1 MILPDSYSLYLV
13 KPGVSIMAS
22 VQRCLFLVGIF
33 GRTVKTMKIAVHNT
47 FLDVLSTYM
56 IAVQIKVFLDE
67 IASLNSLLNGIYRIG
82 GNPY

>member
-1 MILPDSYSLYLV
+1 
-13 KPGVSIMAS
+13 
-22 VQRCLFLVGIF
+22 
-33 GRTVKTMKIAVHNT
+33 MKIAVHNT